1 MMFSIKTDPATHTQY
16 LAAHVRGR
24 ALLINP
30 FINKGT
36 AFTARERDEL
46 NLHGLLPP
54 TICTLEQQLD
64 RVYDNF
70 RSKTSDIEKYI
81 FLTAL
86 QDRNEILFYHLLFAH
101 LEEMVPIVYTPT
113 VGAACQKFSH
123 IYRRARGVYIHIGQ
137 QDQIPQILRN
147 SEVHPS
153 VIVVTDGERIL
164 GLGDQGVGGMG
175 IPIGKLC
182 LYTLCA
188 GIDPHS
194 TLAIMLDAG
203 TDNAERLADPLY
215 LGLRHARVR
224 GPQYQEFIDKF
235 VDAVKKLY
243 PHVLLQWEDFAK
255 ANALHQLARFRE
267 QLCTFNDDIQG
278 TAAVVLAGICGA
290 LRITGQDLADQR
302 VLIAGAGAA
311 AQGIAGLIVSALQ
324 EHGLSLQ
331 EARRRIWMCDSKG
344 LVAQSRENL
353 EDFKAL
359 YAREP
364 AEFTTWQCRDRSNIT
379 LPETVLNARPTILLG
394 TSGTPGVFD
403 ETVVR
408 AMATVNPR
416 PVIFPLSNPTSRA
429 ECAAADAIRW
439 SDGRAIVAT
448 GSPSE
453 PVDFNG
459 RHYRIGQGNNAY
471 IFPGMGL
478 GITVAK
484 VSRVTDPMFL
494 DAAKALA
501 SKITDADLA
510 QNAVYPEIARIRE
523 CSHAVACALIRRAVS
538 QGFAPLTA
546 LRNLEQRVTS
556 SMWLPNY
563 LPIRYEP
570 A

>member
-1 MMFSIKTDPATHTQY
+1 
-16 LAAHVRGR
+16 
-24 ALLINP
+24 
-30 FINKGT
+30 
-36 AFTARERDEL
+36 
-46 NLHGLLPP
+46 
-54 TICTLEQQLD
+54 
-64 RVYDNF
+64 
-70 RSKTSDIEKYI
+70 
-81 FLTAL
+81 
-86 QDRNEILFYHLLFAH
+86 
-101 LEEMVPIVYTPT
+101 
-113 VGAACQKFSH
+113 
-123 IYRRARGVYIHIGQ
+123 
-137 QDQIPQILRN
+137 
-147 SEVHPS
+147 
-153 VIVVTDGERIL
+153 
-164 GLGDQGVGGMG
+164 
-175 IPIGKLC
+175 
-182 LYTLCA
+182 
-188 GIDPHS
+188 
-194 TLAIMLDAG
+194 
-203 TDNAERLADPLY
+203 
-215 LGLRHARVR
+215 
-224 GPQYQEFIDKF
+224 
-235 VDAVKKLY
+235 
-243 PHVLLQWEDFAK
+243 
-255 ANALHQLARFRE
+255 
-267 QLCTFNDDIQG
+267 
-278 TAAVVLAGICGA
+278 
-290 LRITGQDLADQR
+290 
-302 VLIAGAGAA
+302 
-311 AQGIAGLIVSALQ
+311 
-324 EHGLSLQ
+324 
-331 EARRRIWMCDSKG
+331 MCDSKG

-353 EDFKAL
+353 EDFKAF

-379 LPETVLNARPTILLG
+379 LPETVVNARPTILLG

-546 LRNLEQRVTS
+546 IRNLEQRVTS
-556 SMWLPNY
+556 PMSLPNY